1 MKYALTVL
9 LLGLACC
16 GPVLAQDKA
25 ARKKKSAELLKEF
38 GDGYKIFTTRHWIL
52 VYKADVEWVKSC
64 GKMLER
70 THDTFVATFEKAGFK
85 LKKLE
90 EDLVGVLIGEE
101 KDFREYMERKRSQS
115 GRSSSPPRGG
125 GGVYSSRTNR
135 ITFFDDRTRERS
147 RPGSRSRPAELVNL
161 SKAAHEGA
169 HQLAFNLGVHQRGGR
184 YPPWLVEG
192 LAANFEMEDTA
203 RAFGPYT
210 KNLSLRRRN
219 LLKLHER
226 GKTAP
231 LKEFV
236 AGRRPRDPQPG
247 ELGLI
252 YSQGWG
258 LFRFLLHNYPG
269 KLQGYLQGFTAEGAE
284 RPSPQVFRRRFE
296 KAFGSF
302 EKVEKQWQAFLGDLA
317 KAEEGAGKSPRR
329 RRRRL

>member
-1 MKYALTVL
+1 MKYRLTVL

-38 GDGYKIFTTRHWIL
+38 GEGYKIFTTRHWVL
-52 VYKADVEWVKSC
+52 VYKADVEWVKAC
-64 GKMLER
+64 GEMLER

-115 GRSSSPPRGG
+115 GRSGPPRGG
-125 GGVYSSRTNR
+125 GGVYSGRTNR

-147 RPGSRSRPAELVNL
+147 RSGSKSRPPDLVNM

-169 HQLAFNLGVHQRGGR
+169 HQLAFNLGVQQRGGR
-184 YPPWLVEG
+184 YPPWVGEG
-192 LAANFEMEDTA
+192 LAANFEMQDA
-203 RAFGPYT
+203 GKPFGPYT

-226 GKTAP
+226 GKTVS
-231 LKEFV
+231 LEEFV
-236 AGRRPRDPQPG
+236 VKRRPRDPAPG

-258 LFRFLLHNYPG
+258 LFRFLLLNYPD
-269 KLQGYLQGFTAEGAE
+269 KLQGYLESFVAEGAG
-284 RPSPQVFRRRFE
+284 RPSPQLFRRRFE
-296 KAFGSF
+296 DSFGTF
-302 EKVEKQWQAFLGDLA
+302 GKVEKQWQAFLGDLA
-317 KAEEGAGKSPRR
+317 KAEGAGKS

>member
-1 MKYALTVL
+1 MKYALAVL

-16 GPVLAQDKA
+16 GPILAQDKA
-25 ARKKKSAELLKEF
+25 ARNKKSAELLKEF
-38 GDGYKIFTTRHWIL
+38 GEGYKIFTTRHWIL

-64 GKMLER
+64 GEMLER

-115 GRSSSPPRGG
+115 GRSGPPRGG
-125 GGVYSSRTNR
+125 GGVYSGRTNR

-147 RPGSRSRPAELVNL
+147 RSGSKSRPPDLVNM

-169 HQLAFNLGVHQRGGR
+169 HQLAFNLGVQQRGGR
-184 YPPWLVEG
+184 YPPWVGEG
-192 LAANFEMEDTA
+192 LAANFEMQDA
-203 RAFGPYT
+203 GKPFGPYT

-226 GKTAP
+226 GKTVS
-231 LKEFV
+231 LEEFV
-236 AGRRPRDPQPG
+236 VKRRPRDPAPG

-258 LFRFLLHNYPG
+258 LFRFLLLNYPD
-269 KLQGYLQGFTAEGAE
+269 KLQGYLESFVAEGAG
-284 RPSPQVFRRRFE
+284 RPSPQLFRRRFE
-296 KAFGSF
+296 DAFGTF
-302 EKVEKQWQAFLGDLA
+302 GKVEKQWQAFLGDLA
-317 KAEEGAGKSPRR
+317 KAEDAGKS

>member
-1 MKYALTVL
+1 MKYCLTVL

-38 GDGYKIFTTRHWIL
+38 GEGYKIFTTRHWIL
-52 VYKADVEWVKSC
+52 VYKADLEWVKSC

-115 GRSSSPPRGG
+115 GRSGPPRGG
-125 GGVYSSRTNR
+125 GGVYSGRTNR

-147 RPGSRSRPAELVNL
+147 RSGSRSRPPELVNM

-169 HQLAFNLGVHQRGGR
+169 HQLAFNLGVQQRGGR
-184 YPPWLVEG
+184 YPPWLGEG
-192 LAANFEMEDTA
+192 LAANFEMQDA
-203 RAFGPYT
+203 GKPFGPYT

-226 GKTAP
+226 GKTVS
-231 LKEFV
+231 LEEFV
-236 AGRRPRDPQPG
+236 AKRRPRDPQPG

-258 LFRFLLHNYPG
+258 LFRFLLLNYPG
-269 KLQGYLQGFTAEGAE
+269 KLQGYLQSFTAEGAE

-302 EKVEKQWQAFLGDLA
+302 EKVEKQWQVFLGDLA
-317 KAEEGAGKSPRR
+317 KAEEGAGKSPRS